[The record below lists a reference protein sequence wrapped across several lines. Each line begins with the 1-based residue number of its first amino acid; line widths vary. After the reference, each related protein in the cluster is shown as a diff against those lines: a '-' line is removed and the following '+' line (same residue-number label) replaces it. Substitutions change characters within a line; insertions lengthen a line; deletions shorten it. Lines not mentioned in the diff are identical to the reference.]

1 MRVLLS
7 LAVAALLLFALAR
20 WGGIGPRE
28 LAATLGRLTAGAWAW
43 ALGLHLGIYLL
54 RAQRFRQLVP
64 PRTRP
69 GFGAI
74 FAIGAAH
81 NLAAYV
87 LPAKTGE
94 LSFVV
99 YMKALCGV
107 PASEGLASLLVSRL
121 LDLAVLTGG
130 IGLASLAIASTGG
143 DGDERAWLWPL
154 GGALVALSGL
164 LGLFCKRSDLL
175 VLLLARL
182 VRALRL
188 DRVRLGAAAL
198 GRAEALAHALREAS
212 ERGRLAY
219 AALLSLP
226 LWAGVFLFYAVL
238 ARDLGIG
245 ERGNLAEVA
254 FGSGLAT
261 VSNLLPINGF
271 AGFGTQEAGWAIGF
285 RLLGVPP
292 DVALATGV
300 GVHIVQLFNVV
311 LMGLLGQ
318 LALGWIGRRAGR

>member
-1 MRVLLS
+1 M
-7 LAVAALLLFALAR
+7 LLFALAR
-20 WGGIGPRE
+20 WGGVGPRE
-28 LAATLGRLTAGAWAW
+28 FAATLEKLSARAWAS
-43 ALGLHLGIYLL
+43 ALGLHIAIYLL
-54 RAQRFRQLVP
+54 RAQRFRLLVP

-69 GFGAI
+69 GFGAV
-74 FAIGAAH
+74 FAIGSAH

-94 LSFVV
+94 LSFVI
-99 YMKALCGV
+99 YMKAICGV
-107 PASEGLASLLVSRL
+107 PAPEGLACLLVSRL

-130 IGLASLAIASTGG
+130 IGFASFAIASSGG
-143 DGDERAWLWPL
+143 DGGERAWLWPL
-154 GGALVALSGL
+154 GGTLIALAGV

-175 VLLLARL
+175 VLLLMRL
-182 VRALRL
+182 TRLLRL
-188 DRVRLGAAAL
+188 DRVRFGAAAL
-198 GRAEALAHALREAS
+198 GRAEVLARALREAS
-212 ERGRLAY
+212 ERGRLAW
-219 AALLSLP
+219 AALLSVP

-311 LMGLLGQ
+311 LMGLIGQ